1 MTDALPALIAFA
13 AAMSF
18 TPGPNNVLSTA
29 SGASFGFR
37 RSLPLLLG
45 ITIGFA
51 LMIAVVGLGAAQV
64 FQAYPV
70 VHQALKFGGSA
81 YLLWLAWRIARAGR
95 AGSAGARARPL
106 GFLEGAAFQWV
117 NPKGWV
123 FAIGALSA
131 FTTVGG
137 DLFAE
142 VATIVVVIAVFCIA
156 AISTWCAFG
165 VAIGRLLTSDRA
177 LAIFNLTMAALLA
190 LSIVAVF
197 V

>member
-1 MTDALPALIAFA
+1 MTETLPALIAFA

-18 TPGPNNVLSTA
+18 TPGPNNSLVTV

-45 ITIGFA
+45 ITLGFA
-51 LMIAVVGLGAAQV
+51 LMIAVLGLGAARL
-64 FQAYPV
+64 FQALPV
-70 VHQALKFGGSA
+70 LHQVLKVVGSA

-95 AGSAGARARPL
+95 ADAAGSRARPL
-106 GFLEGAAFQWV
+106 SFVEGAALTWI

-123 FAIGALSA
+123 MAGGGLSA

-137 DLFAE
+137 DLVGEIALITAVLA
-142 VATIVVVIAVFCIA
+142 VACLAGIT
-156 AISTWCAFG
+156 TWCAFG

-177 LAIFNLTMAALLA
+177 RTAFNWSMAGLLA
-190 LSIVAVF
+190 LSVAAAF